1 MEFEQRFTIP
11 VPAQQAWAVLLDIER
26 IAPCMPGMTL
36 EDSEG
41 EEFRGRVKV
50 KVGPMTVTYSGTARI
65 VERDEDA
72 RRAVIEASGKET
84 RGAGTA
90 RATITGTVADRGD
103 QSEVEVHTELAIT
116 GRPAQFGRGVMADVA
131 DKLLGQFAEC
141 LADELATDRSPASEP
156 PEPGPVAESTA
167 PAAADVAPR
176 PRPTD
181 EAIDLLGVAGAPV
194 LRRLAPALVVL
205 AGVLVVRWLRR
216 RR

>member
-11 VPAQQAWAVLLDIER
+11 VPAPQAWAVLLDIER

-36 EDSEG
+36 GEPDG
-41 EEFRGRVKV
+41 EEFRGKVKV

-65 VERDEDA
+65 IQRDETV
-72 RRAVIEASGKET
+72 RRAVIEASGKEL

-90 RATITGTVADRGD
+90 RATITGTVAERGD

-141 LADELATDRSPASEP
+141 LADELATDRDAANAP
-156 PEPGPVAESTA
+156 PEPGTVAEAAA
-167 PAAADVAPR
+167 PATPGAAPR
-176 PRPTD
+176 PRPGD

-194 LRRLAPALVVL
+194 LRRLAPVLLVL
-205 AGVLVVRWLRR
+205 AGVLVVWWRR
-216 RR
+216 RRR